1 MGVISASQGVQ
12 TEAAIDI
19 WAVSI
24 QADSEIEHVS
34 QDAFTEW
41 VKTGTKFLFLGATY
55 CPYTAEFNP
64 MWLQVQKEV
73 KKQGWDKIPD
83 FGIRK
88 VECAGIE
95 NFCTNQFADGY
106 PTINLYQNGVYIK
119 EIVENEDVLPAVSS
133 HAKLLLLSMQSP
145 DSIEKSKVFLS
156 DPNAA
161 AVVAPTISPAFDST
175 TYHTQPSTSTAA
187 IASAASVI
195 SDTTSTPAPE
205 YVKLLHHVTGANS
218 ASDFQGLLPVLIVS
232 TSLAFVILAVF
243 CCRKQR
249 QKKYLPI
256 SGSAKGHVVHYV

>member
-1 MGVISASQGVQ
+1 MGATTASSQAVQ

-34 QDAFTEW
+34 KDDFTEW

-64 MWLQVQKEV
+64 MWLQVQREV
-73 KKQGWDKIPD
+73 KKQGWDRIPD

-95 NFCTNQFADGY
+95 NFCTGQRADGY

-161 AVVAPTISPAFDST
+161 VAPTISLTFDQT
-175 TYHTQPSTSTAA
+175 TSRIQSSASTAV
-187 IASAASVI
+187 IASAAVI
-195 SDTTSTPAPE
+195 SDTSSTPAPGFLK
-205 YVKLLHHVTGANS
+205 VLHHVTSANT
-218 ASDFQGLLPVLIVS
+218 ASDFQGLLPVLIIS

-249 QKKYLPI
+249 QKTYMPI